1 MKHKMEIANQTKLKG
16 EFFHLGALKMKKDKS
31 QIIKI
36 II

>member
-1 MKHKMEIANQTKLKG
+1 MKYKMEIANQTKLKE
-16 EFFHLGALKMKKDKS
+16 EFFHLGALKTKNGKS